1 MQVHVQ
7 KFVAKNRTK
16 MPDFLFIFTRPINPW
31 TMNLAIRV
39 LDNIVKNMYVRL
51 IFWFLAGVLT
61 AVVFFKFFR
70 RSY

>member
-1 MQVHVQ
+1 
-7 KFVAKNRTK
+7 
-16 MPDFLFIFTRPINPW
+16 
-31 TMNLAIRV
+31 MNLAIRV

-61 AVVFFKFFR
+61 AIIFFKFFR